1 VPRSPHRPAVLDS
14 RVFRGTWALDA
25 GVLSRAQ
32 LRSSAWR
39 RLREDVYADARLPD
53 THRLHAR
60 GACLVMP
67 RGAALGGRTAADLLG
82 VRDTVGPGDPVEVVL
97 PPGLRWHPQP
107 GLTVRTAPLTGD
119 VTGTGAWLRWTT
131 GLRTSVDLARRA
143 PADEAVVLLD
153 RMVHAGVVDLAAVRT
168 AVAALPRC
176 RGAAVPPEHGR
187 RPRGPTA
194 GRSRRRRRGCG
205 C

>member
-1 VPRSPHRPAVLDS
+1 MPRSPYRPAVLDS

-53 THRLHAR
+53 PHRLHAR

-82 VRDTVGPGDPVEVVL
+82 VRDTVGSGDPVEVVL

-119 VTGTGAWLRWTT
+119 VIGTGAWLRWTT
-131 GLRTSVDLARRA
+131 GLRTAVDLAPPQPSDEAGRLPPPPGAGGRAGPAA
-143 PADEAVVLLD
+143 PAA
-153 RMVHAGVVDLAAVRT
+153 AG
-168 AVAALPRC
+168 
-176 RGAAVPPEHGR
+176 
-187 RPRGPTA
+187 
-194 GRSRRRRRGCG
+194 
-205 C
+205 